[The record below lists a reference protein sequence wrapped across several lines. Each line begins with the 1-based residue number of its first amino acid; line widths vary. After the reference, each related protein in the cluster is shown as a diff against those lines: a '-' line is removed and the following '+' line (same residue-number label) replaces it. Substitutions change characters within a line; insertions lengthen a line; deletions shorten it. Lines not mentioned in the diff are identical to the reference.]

1 MVSKKS
7 EYRQEYKPCLLKRN
21 FSTYLENVHY
31 RNHRR
36 DLEFA
41 HTPLSWEAEDLTPVS
56 TSCEDIASDKIPL
69 SKQRVDE
76 EKEEENEEKKDDGKE
91 VKKEK
96 DIKDAQKEEEDSMV
110 IIKQNGDLAKAAK
123 EKLNKYASKENK
135 NESEP
140 EKSVKGKKESGSK
153 ITLQQPKKVDDKTF
167 AYKLRPKR
175 PDRLR
180 KLPKARPFSA
190 AMEKS
195 KRKSPPQRPASA
207 SPEQPPF
214 AMYGVSETG
223 RDVGMQ
229 RTFNVRASKEV
240 VNPAAFLALKKPLI
254 EVKRREEMQRKALA
268 REKKMKAPLFDKISR
283 EASSWETEYQNRFP
297 AYEKSEY
304 AKVLSA
310 RIPKDRPISV
320 PYFF

>member
-7 EYRQEYKPCLLKRN
+7 EYGQEYKPCLLKKN
-21 FSTYLENVHY
+21 FPSYLQNVQY

-41 HTPLSWEAEDLTPVS
+41 HTPISWEAEETTPEI
-56 TSCEDIASDKIPL
+56 TSCDDIADDKIPL
-69 SKQRVDE
+69 SKQKVE
-76 EKEEENEEKKDDGKE
+76 EEEENEEKKDVENE
-91 VKKEK
+91 VRK
-96 DIKDAQKEEEDSMV
+96 DKDVIKDVQKEQDDSVV
-110 IIKQNGDLAKAAK
+110 IFRQNRDLAKAAK

-140 EKSVKGKKESGSK
+140 EKISSKEKEESRSK
-153 ITLQQPKKVDDKTF
+153 STLLQPKKVDDKTF

-180 KLPKARPFSA
+180 KLHKTRPFSA

-207 SPEQPPF
+207 SYEHPPF

-240 VNPAAFLALKKPLI
+240 VNPAAFLALKRPLI
-254 EVKRREEMQRKALA
+254 EIKRREEMQRKASA
-268 REKKMKAPLFDKISR
+268 REKKTKSPLIDKISR
-283 EASSWETEYQNRFP
+283 ETSSWETEYQNRFP